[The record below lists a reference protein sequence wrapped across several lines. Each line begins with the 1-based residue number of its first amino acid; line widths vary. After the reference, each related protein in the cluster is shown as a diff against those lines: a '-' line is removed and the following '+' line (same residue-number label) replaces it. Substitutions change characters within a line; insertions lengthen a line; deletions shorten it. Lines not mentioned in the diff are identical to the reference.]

1 MFGFPNYPRGNTDIT
16 NLDYILNELKSQGEK
31 IESWIQFSQI
41 KFADPIDWNINT
53 TYKAYTIVLA
63 PDFNSYISKRDVSGH
78 AYIDYTNT
86 DFWYKIGNYNAQVE
100 AIDKKIDNGLRDVY
114 SNISQMNHQLDDVR
128 GQIHTN
134 LLNPTAPTQTT
145 NGVTFTNN
153 GDGTYTVNGTA
164 SKDAYIVLERI
175 DNSDFSFQNKKLVG
189 CPVGG
194 SQSTYHLY
202 ITFNG
207 NKGWIGALFD
217 HGNGVVINNIPQS
230 TTFFNI
236 LILVKA
242 GVTVNNLIFKPML
255 TTDLNATYDDF
266 VPYTGDSGRL
276 NEDVANLVKDISTIA
291 NRRRI
296 IAIGDSYGADNGS
309 YWTGWVNCLKNI
321 DKYDEVYG
329 AGVGGAG
336 FVNKTE
342 GSNFLDI
349 LKSVNTEVA
358 NNSITDIIV
367 MGGYNDAAVSADR
380 NAIYNAMKEFVSYAN
395 NKYPNAKLHLG
406 FIAFNRF
413 DSATQMR
420 LDTYMGIYQQYG
432 ILAGFTFYRN
442 LYFVLKKT
450 SFVFNVSG
458 NPNSGFHP
466 NTDGNN
472 EVALQAL
479 NCIRNGE
486 CHVHYGAVELGMN
499 IYMDDGIYS
508 FETTGEDSWGSQ
520 YMTNVAMP
528 FNTPVDC
535 VDAKTLEL
543 VWAMQTATP
552 FYLNALL
559 VDNTLKILTN
569 VRIAFDSGKIS
580 YTNVGNTETVTP
592 NNTTQFWFGKTNGVS
607 WQNMF

>member
-41 KFADPIDWNINT
+41 KFADPIDWDINT

-86 DFWYKIGNYNAQVE
+86 DYWYKIGNYNAQVE
-100 AIDKKIDNGLRDVY
+100 AIDKKVDNGFRSVN
-114 SNISQMNHQLDDVR
+114 SNISSLTSQVR
-128 GQIHTN
+128 INTSQICTN
-134 LLNPTAPTQTT
+134 LLNPTAKTQTIG
-145 NGVTFTNN
+145 NVTFTNN
-153 GDGTYTVNGTA
+153 GDGTYTINGRSSGVIYFPITDQFTDLDL
-164 SKDAYIVLERI
+164 SREYKI
-175 DNSDFSFQNKKLVG
+175 VG
-189 CPVGG
+189 CPQGG
-194 SQSTYHLY
+194 SDGTYSLY
-202 ITFNG
+202 DDKNTS
-207 NKGWIGALFD
+207 NKD
-217 HGNGVVINNIPQS
+217 YGNGAVYKPASQPKIYIRIYN
-230 TTFFNI
+230 
-236 LILVKA
+236 
-242 GVTVNNLIFKPML
+242 GVTLNNLIFKPML
-255 TTDLNATYDDF
+255 TTDLSATYNDF
-266 VPYTGDSGRL
+266 VPYTGDNGRL
-276 NEDVANLVKDISTIA
+276 NEDVANLVNGISP

-336 FVNKTE
+336 FVNKSE

-349 LKSVNTEVA
+349 LKSVNIGGA

-367 MGGYNDAAVSADR
+367 MGGYNDASVSADR

-395 NKYPNAKLHLG
+395 TTYPNAKLHLG

-413 DSATQMR
+413 DPATQMR
-420 LDTYMGIYQQYG
+420 MDTYMGIYQQYG

-442 LYFVLKKT
+442 LYFVLKRT

-486 CHVHYGAVELGMN
+486 CHVHYGVVELGMC

-508 FETTGEDSWGSQ
+508 FETNGQASWGSQ
-520 YMTNVAMP
+520 FMNNVAMP
-528 FNTPVDC
+528 FNTPVEC
-535 VDAKTLEL
+535 VNAKTLEL

-552 FYLNALL
+552 FYINALL

-569 VRIAFDSGKIS
+569 VRVSFMNNVIS

-592 NNTTQFWFGKTNGVS
+592 NGTTQFWFGKTNGVS

>member
-86 DFWYKIGNYNAQVE
+86 DYWYKIGNYNAQVE
-100 AIDKKIDNGLRDVY
+100 AIDKKIDNGLQDVY
-114 SNISQMNHQLDDVR
+114 SNISSLTSQMNQQLDGIR

-134 LLNPTAPTQTT
+134 LLNPTAQTKT
-145 NGVTFTNN
+145 INGVTFTNN
-153 GDGTYTVNGTA
+153 GDGTYTLNGTA
-164 SKDAYIVLERI
+164 TGTISFVLKI
-175 DNSDFSFQNKKLVG
+175 DFNISAGTYRLNCCVSPSYGGKYCYLIASDNTMLINDVTGIAVIPNSSNCKLVLRIASG
-189 CPVGG
+189 QVL
-194 SQSTYHLY
+194 T
-202 ITFNG
+202 NE
-207 NKGWIGALFD
+207 
-217 HGNGVVINNIPQS
+217 VI
-230 TTFFNI
+230 
-236 LILVKA
+236 
-242 GVTVNNLIFKPML
+242 KPML
-255 TTDLNATYDDF
+255 TTDLNAKYDDY

-276 NEDVANLVKDISTIA
+276 NEDVANLVRVVK
-291 NRRRI
+291 NKRRI

-321 DKYDEVYG
+321 DKYDDVYG

-349 LKSVNTEVA
+349 LKSVNTGVA

-395 NKYPNAKLHLG
+395 TKYPNAKLHLG

-420 LDTYMGIYQQYG
+420 MDTYMGIYQQYG

-508 FETTGEDSWGSQ
+508 FETDGTDSWGSQ
-520 YMTNVAMP
+520 YMNNVAMP
-528 FNTPVDC
+528 FNTPVEC
-535 VDAKTLEL
+535 VDAKNLEL

-552 FYLNALL
+552 FYMNALL

-569 VRIAFDSGKIS
+569 VRVAFSGGVIS

-592 NNTTQFWFGKTNGVS
+592 NSTTQFWFGKTNGVS
-607 WQNMF
+607 WQNMY

>member
-16 NLDYILNELKSQGEK
+16 NLDYILNDLKSQGEK

-41 KFADPIDWNINT
+41 KFADPIDWDINT

-100 AIDKKIDNGLRDVY
+100 AVDKKIDNGLRDVH
-114 SNISQMNHQLDDVR
+114 SNISLLTS
-128 GQIHTN
+128 QICSN
-134 LLNPTAPTQTT
+134 LLNPTAKTQTK

-153 GDGTYTVNGTA
+153 GDGTYTADGTA
-164 SKDAYIVLERI
+164 TKLAYIVPKE
-175 DNSDFSFQNKKLVG
+175 SFDLTPFRGKSIRLAG
-189 CPVGG
+189 CPSGG
-194 SQSTYHLY
+194 GPTKYQVHINVHTTAGTTTNYVEFGEGLTCDIPSNANDCQ
-202 ITFNG
+202 
-207 NKGWIGALFD
+207 
-217 HGNGVVINNIPQS
+217 VVIAVQE
-230 TTFFNI
+230 
-236 LILVKA
+236 KQ
-242 GVTVNNLIFKPML
+242 TVNNLIFKPML
-255 TTDLNATYDDF
+255 TTDLSATYDDF
-266 VPYTGDSGRL
+266 VQYTGGSGRL
-276 NEDVANLVKDISTIA
+276 NEDVANLVNGISP

-349 LKSVNTEVA
+349 LKSVNTGGA

-367 MGGYNDAAVSADR
+367 MGGYNDASVSADR
-380 NAIYNAMKEFVSYAN
+380 NAIYNAMKEFVTYAN

-442 LYFVLKKT
+442 LYFVLKRT

-508 FETTGEDSWGSQ
+508 FETRGEASWGSQ
-520 YMTNVAMP
+520 YMNTVAMP
-528 FNTPVDC
+528 FNTPVEC

-552 FYLNALL
+552 FYINALL

-569 VRIAFDSGKIS
+569 VRVAFANGKIS
-580 YTNVGNTETVTP
+580 YSNVGNTETVTP
-592 NNTTQFWFGKTNGVS
+592 NDTMQFWFNKTNGVS

>member
-1 MFGFPNYPRGNTDIT
+1 MFGFPSYPRGNTDIT

-41 KFADPIDWNINT
+41 KFADPINWNINT

-100 AIDKKIDNGLRDVY
+100 AIDNQVEAIDKK
-114 SNISQMNHQLDDVR
+114 MNQLQTEVDDVR
-128 GQIHTN
+128 GQICAN
-134 LLNPTAPTQTT
+134 LLNPTAPTQTI

-164 SKDAYIVLERI
+164 SAWTYLNINYISSSALKLYVPIGTYKLTGTPPNRGARI
-175 DNSDFSFQNKKLVG
+175 QVMS
-189 CPVGG
+189 
-194 SQSTYHLY
+194 STDEL
-202 ITFNG
+202 G
-207 NKGWIGALFD
+207 VD
-217 HGNGVVINNIPQS
+217 SGNGSIFTVPQGTIAS
-230 TTFFNI
+230 WARISIDRGTTCD
-236 LILVKA
+236 
-242 GVTVNNLIFKPML
+242 NLLFKPMI
-255 TTDLNATYDDF
+255 TADLLATYDDF

-276 NEDVANLVKDISTIA
+276 NEDVANLVKDISTIT

-309 YWTGWVNCLKNI
+309 FWTGWVNCLKNI

-349 LKSVNTEVA
+349 LKSVNTGVA
-358 NNSITDIIV
+358 NSSITDIIV
-367 MGGYNDAAVSADR
+367 MGGYNDASVSADR

-420 LDTYMGIYQQYG
+420 IDTYMGIYQQYG

-520 YMTNVAMP
+520 YMNNVAMP
-528 FNTPVDC
+528 FNTPVEC
-535 VDAKTLEL
+535 VDAKPLEL

-569 VRIAFDSGKIS
+569 VRVAFTNGKIS

>member
-1 MFGFPNYPRGNTDIT
+1 MFGFPNYPRGNTDII

-63 PDFNSYISKRDVSGH
+63 PDFNSYISKIDVSGH

-100 AIDKKIDNGLRDVY
+100 AINSNVKAIDKKIDSKISSLT
-114 SNISQMNHQLDDVR
+114 SQMNHQLDGIR
-128 GQIHTN
+128 GQICTN
-134 LLNPTAPTQTT
+134 LLNSTAQTQTI

-153 GDGTYTVNGTA
+153 GDGTYTVNGK
-164 SKDAYIVLERI
+164 SSSIVYYPLAEQFTNFVLSRKYKI
-175 DNSDFSFQNKKLVG
+175 VG
-189 CPVGG
+189 CPQGG
-194 SQSTYHLY
+194 GENTYFLY
-202 ITFNG
+202 DNNNTSYINPNRDT
-207 NKGWIGALFD
+207 
-217 HGNGVVINNIPQS
+217 GNGVVYTPEKQPRIFIRISQ
-230 TTFFNI
+230 
-236 LILVKA
+236 
-242 GVTVNNLIFKPML
+242 GVTVNSLVFKPML
-255 TTDLNATYDDF
+255 TTDLSATYDDF

-276 NEDVANLVKDISTIA
+276 NEDVANLDRVVK
-291 NRRRI
+291 NNRRI

-321 DKYDEVYG
+321 DKYDDVYG

-349 LKSVNTEVA
+349 LKSVNTGIS

-380 NAIYNAMKEFVSYAN
+380 NAIYNAMNEFVSYAN

-499 IYMDDGIYS
+499 IYMDNGIYS
-508 FETTGEDSWGSQ
+508 FETTGQDSWGSQ
-520 YMTNVAMP
+520 YMNNVAMP

-535 VDAKTLEL
+535 VDAKNLEL

-569 VRIAFDSGKIS
+569 VRVAFDSGKIS

>member
-1 MFGFPNYPRGNTDIT
+1 MFGFPSYPRGNSDII

-41 KFADPIDWNINT
+41 KFADPIDWDINT

-100 AIDKKIDNGLRDVY
+100 AVDKKIDNGLRVVN
-114 SNISQMNHQLDDVR
+114 SNISALSS
-128 GQIHTN
+128 QICTN
-134 LLNPTAPTQTT
+134 LLNPTAQTQTI

-153 GDGTYTVNGTA
+153 GDGTYTVNGRA
-164 SKDAYIVLERI
+164 SSNILFPLMTF
-175 DNSDFSFQNKKLVG
+175 NDFAFISNKKLIG
-189 CPVGG
+189 CPAGG
-194 SQSTYHLY
+194 SVSRYMCIDCHKGSTWLKQYND
-202 ITFNG
+202 F
-207 NKGWIGALFD
+207 
-217 HGNGVVINNIPQS
+217 GNGVIVSNIPS
-230 TTFFNI
+230 ETIDVTLYIF
-236 LILVKA
+236 VKE
-242 GVTVNNLIFKPML
+242 GQTVNNLLFKPML
-255 TTDLNATYDDF
+255 TTDLDATYDDF

-276 NEDVANLVKDISTIA
+276 NKDVANLVKGISP

-349 LKSVNTEVA
+349 LKSVNTGAA

-367 MGGYNDAAVSADR
+367 MGGYNDASVSADR

-406 FIAFNRF
+406 FIAFNRV

-508 FETTGEDSWGSQ
+508 FETTGQDSWGSHF
-520 YMTNVAMP
+520 MNNVAMP

-552 FYLNALL
+552 FYVNALL

-569 VRIAFDSGKIS
+569 VRVAFSNGKIS

-592 NNTTQFWFGKTNGVS
+592 NGTTQFWFEKTNGVS

>member
-1 MFGFPNYPRGNTDIT
+1 MYGFPSYPRGNTDIT

-41 KFADPIDWNINT
+41 KFADPIDWDINT

-86 DFWYKIGNYNAQVE
+86 DFWYKIGNYNAQME
-100 AIDKKIDNGLRDVY
+100 AIDKKIDKGLQRVD
-114 SNISQMNHQLDDVR
+114 SSISSL
-128 GQIHTN
+128 T
-134 LLNPTAPTQTT
+134 
-145 NGVTFTNN
+145 
-153 GDGTYTVNGTA
+153 
-164 SKDAYIVLERI
+164 
-175 DNSDFSFQNKKLVG
+175 
-189 CPVGG
+189 
-194 SQSTYHLY
+194 SQ
-202 ITFNG
+202 
-207 NKGWIGALFD
+207 
-217 HGNGVVINNIPQS
+217 
-230 TTFFNI
+230 
-236 LILVKA
+236 
-242 GVTVNNLIFKPML
+242 
-255 TTDLNATYDDF
+255 
-266 VPYTGDSGRL
+266 SGRL
-276 NEDVANLVKDISTIA
+276 NEDVATLARVVK

-321 DKYDEVYG
+321 DRYDEVYG

-349 LKSVNTEVA
+349 LKSVNTGVA

-367 MGGYNDAAVSADR
+367 MGGYNDASVSANR

-508 FETTGEDSWGSQ
+508 FETTGQASWGSQ
-520 YMTNVAMP
+520 YMNTVAMP
-528 FNTPVDC
+528 FNTPVEC

-552 FYLNALL
+552 FYINALL
-559 VDNTLKILTN
+559 VDNSLKILTN
-569 VRIAFDSGKIS
+569 VRVAFANGKIS

-592 NNTTQFWFGKTNGVS
+592 NSTMQFWFNKTNGVS
-607 WQNMF
+607 WQTMF

>member
-1 MFGFPNYPRGNTDIT
+1 MFGFPNYPRGNTDII

-41 KFADPIDWNINT
+41 KFADPIDWDINT

-100 AIDKKIDNGLRDVY
+100 AVDKKID
-114 SNISQMNHQLDDVR
+114 SNISRTSEMKHQLDGIR
-128 GQIHTN
+128 GQICAN
-134 LLNPTAPTQTT
+134 LINPTAPTQTV

-164 SKDAYIVLERI
+164 SVWTFLNINLI
-175 DNSDFSFQNKKLVG
+175 NGSTLSI
-189 CPVGG
+189 PVGTHKLTG
-194 SQSTYHLY
+194 TPSN
-202 ITFNG
+202 NG
-207 NKGWIGALFD
+207 GVRIQIMSPTAELGAD
-217 HGNGVVINNIPQS
+217 IGNGSIFTVPQG
-230 TTFFNI
+230 TTGSWARI
-236 LILVKA
+236 AIDR
-242 GVTVNNLIFKPML
+242 GTTCNNLLFKPMI

-276 NEDVANLVKDISTIA
+276 NEDVANLNRVVK

-336 FVNKTE
+336 FVNKSE

-349 LKSVNTEVA
+349 LKSIDTGVA

-367 MGGYNDAAVSADR
+367 MGGYNDASVSANQ

-442 LYFVLKKT
+442 LYFVLKRT

-499 IYMDDGIYS
+499 IYMDDGMYS

-520 YMTNVAMP
+520 YMNNVAMP
-528 FNTPVDC
+528 FNTPVEC
-535 VDAKTLEL
+535 VDAKNLEL
-543 VWAMQTATP
+543 VWALQTATP

-569 VRIAFDSGKIS
+569 VRVAFANGKIS
-580 YTNVGNTETVTP
+580 YSNVGNTETVTP
-592 NNTTQFWFGKTNGVS
+592 NNTMQFWFNKTNGVS